1 MSEEDVGSMENA
13 YLDSLPIRIIKFG
26 HSKILSW
33 SSLMARLG
41 YFLIF
46 KNIFPVVCITHSLNV
61 SIKQLWSAKCSDWS
75 FFVVAVRP
83 ESETMCT

>member
-41 YFLIF
+41 YFFNFQKYFSRCLHNSQF
-46 KNIFPVVCITHSLNV
+46 ECVN
-61 SIKQLWSAKCSDWS
+61 
-75 FFVVAVRP
+75 
-83 ESETMCT
+83 

>member
-41 YFLIF
+41 YFF
-46 KNIFPVVCITHSLNV
+46 NF
-61 SIKQLWSAKCSDWS
+61 
-75 FFVVAVRP
+75 
-83 ESETMCT
+83 